1 MKILYHPD
9 RKDIQLASVLY
20 ALSDPLR
27 LYVVSEIRKHGEQ
40 ACNSFNVP
48 IAKSTMSHHARTLRE
63 AESSTPVPREHSAC
77 CRYAPMTWKSGS
89 PAFLILYWRPMNR
102 LVSQSCCL
110 WRRRKS
116 TRRQAFGFFCTT
128 NEKEDVIARPFAVSI
143 EGKRTPP
150 SAGSSSYYAD

>member
-27 LYVVSEIRKHGEQ
+27 LFVVSEIRKHGEQ

-63 AESSTPVPREHSAC
+63 AGVVHTRAQGTQRLLSLRSDDLEERFPGLLDS
-77 CRYAPMTWKSGS
+77 
-89 PAFLILYWRPMNR
+89 ILEAY
-102 LVSQSCCL
+102 
-110 WRRRKS
+110 
-116 TRRQAFGFFCTT
+116 
-128 NEKEDVIARPFAVSI
+128 E
-143 EGKRTPP
+143 
-150 SAGSSSYYAD
+150 SAGESKLLFMEKTEEH